1 MVVNTNIEYSPEVLS
16 FFEDNEIFDDD
27 AIEILVNTAMA
38 QFGLISK
45 EEFNDRVL
53 EELGDGSEREIL
65 PFIYELI
72 R

>member
-1 MVVNTNIEYSPEVLS
+1 MVNTNIEYSPEVLS